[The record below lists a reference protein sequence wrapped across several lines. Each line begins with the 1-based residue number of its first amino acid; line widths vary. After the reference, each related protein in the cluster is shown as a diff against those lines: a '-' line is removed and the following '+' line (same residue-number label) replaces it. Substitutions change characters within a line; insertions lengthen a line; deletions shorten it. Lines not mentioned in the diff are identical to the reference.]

1 MQTSLSS
8 PTEPRDS
15 KRDQKNERHRRRE
28 DKTPFTAY
36 KRQKTDDSNALRHSR
51 APERG
56 FFARVARYIPI
67 VKQFMTGEDI
77 EGEEVEDGDGVE
89 QKVGGKTG
97 EGEGLTTQEDFADE
111 EESES
116 DEGRGEAVVEGVE
129 VMETTVSGGVE
140 KEQEQKQEDE
150 SEMESQVEVEH
161 DVERLQQQEMLE
173 KVLDVSVSPVTRS
186 TVLAGHVKER
196 VPRRRSLTPNCR
208 RSRSPSRESVKESG
222 KFSLGISRSQQPRGE
237 KRRRLFGFS
246 QPSKTL
252 QFGSSQ
258 EQEQRSCSSQEQERR
273 SSSLQEQER
282 RSSSSQEQERR
293 SSSSQEQE
301 RRSSSSQE
309 QERRSYTSPLDSAQ
323 DVIKQKKTITLDEFE
338 RLQHQLHEM
347 VETTPQEQLARTQA
361 ALANGLE
368 RPFTRGFP
376 GATSF
381 PGYVPGSSSAKNHG
395 GQSERK
401 RGLESVVES
410 RVPFC
415 KRPKTHENGSLAFS
429 GTSLCGVLT
438 REERRLRKP
447 RPSSLLPKRDASAS
461 KMYSDALV
469 GKILSVLDKVQT
481 QEAQKPAP
489 STTASWA
496 KYHPARTGTKTTT
509 FDKSLAIGSDDVPPP
524 TATVPR
530 VAFPQSCE
538 ERASSPSGV
547 ASKSAP
553 DQSSKSAIV
562 KSNAVASLFS
572 PQVVSV
578 TPAPA
583 TTRTFPERQL
593 TETIGG
599 FEFTLPLHIE
609 GVKLA
614 EADDEGTRVRFVFSP
629 PPSLRKPPVKVSNQ
643 KNTQDANVAIPLAL
657 VPEAKATERVSN
669 PSQVERLDKSK
680 AVAEKPVAAAEV
692 TKPSTDTAAATPA
705 ASPSGTVNPLARF
718 MQLKPG
724 QWKCPGCSVLNEAAS
739 AKCPCCETAKP
750 DGGAAEKACT
760 AKACTALPKAIEN
773 RTSSGFG
780 FGQATEATAVAQKG
794 AAKPVAGK
802 ITPSGFSFG
811 VQDASSKT
819 GTVAP
824 TGSIT
829 PNGFSFG
836 APVASAVQEA
846 GKPTFDATP
855 VEYTFTT
862 PAAVSGTQNTVDF
875 NFGTAAVPVTKV
887 EASGSTAAIKFVFS
901 APPTKTDGTL
911 SNPFADTGK
920 AATISSFSLGV
931 PTASTSGSN
940 KTLDPPSYSGGFAF
954 GTTSASMA
962 ESRSKGGFET
972 PVIELLPKESA
983 LAFGFGVAKTDG
995 TEASTPKPVPA
1006 FSFAAAPK
1014 PTQASP
1020 KEFDRPTKQ
1029 PAGLFGASD
1038 LKSKAPAFSFGAVS
1052 APSQVSVEEFATAP
1066 SSTPSFKFGGST
1078 TAELK
1083 EAESSAMD
1091 LGSSSTEVATVA
1103 LDEKSKESMPAK
1115 MSFAFGSSTAATT
1128 PATGFESN
1136 TGSKSTTGFSFN
1148 ATAASPASASSAL
1161 PSSATAPASA
1171 GFTFGQTP
1179 TMRASSSAP
1188 ASRTASQA
1196 FDSGSSKPA
1205 TPLAGTSTSQTASAP
1220 AFTFGSS
1227 SAKPVVS
1234 SAFGQAPAMSFNTAS
1249 SAEPAGSTAFGG
1261 APSPTGFGTTLSA
1274 FGSSSSGGVNSGPTV
1289 GGFGSSS
1296 TAAPSTPF
1304 GSSTSSFKAAA
1315 PFSFG
1320 GSSQPQAASAPT
1332 NIQQPA
1338 FSFGASS
1345 APASNGFVPGGS
1357 SGGFGTTFGAPKAGS
1372 GFGNGPSSSG
1382 YRPPTPTSGFGF
1394 TPAAPAFG
1402 NVPSTAFGATA
1413 PASGFGAPAAGA
1425 FGASG
1430 DGTSSMDVGSSSAA
1444 PAFGA
1449 VPSGA
1454 FGATTPASGFGAP
1467 AAGVFGAPA
1476 DGRFGMGAGSA
1487 PTAPAFGTV
1496 QNAAFGTT
1504 APASGFG
1511 APTAG
1516 AFTAPSDGTFSM
1528 GVAPQHAKGRRI
1540 LKAKSRK
1547 RRTS

>member
-8 PTEPRDS
+8 PTEPLDS
-15 KRDQKNERHRRRE
+15 TGDRKKERHRRRE
-28 DKTPFTAY
+28 DNAPFTAS
-36 KRQKTDDSNALRHSR
+36 KRQKKDDIKALRHSR
-51 APERG
+51 APPRG
-56 FFARVARYIPI
+56 FFARIAHYIPI
-67 VKQFMTGEDI
+67 VKQFVAEEDVEGEI
-77 EGEEVEDGDGVE
+77 EGEEVGDGDGVE
-89 QKVGGKTG
+89 QKVGKTG
-97 EGEGLTTQEDFADE
+97 DGEGLTTQEDFADE
-111 EESES
+111 EES
-116 DEGRGEAVVEGVE
+116 DGDDGEGEEEVVE
-129 VMETTVSGGVE
+129 VMETTMSVGVE
-140 KEQEQKQEDE
+140 KEQEKEDE
-150 SEMESQVEVEH
+150 SEMESQVEVEN
-161 DVERLQQQEMLE
+161 DMEMLQQQERLE
-173 KVLDVSVSPVTRS
+173 KVLDVSMAPVIRS
-186 TVLAGHVKER
+186 TLLAGHVKER
-196 VPRRRSLTPNCR
+196 VPRRRSLTPKCR
-208 RSRSPSRESVKESG
+208 RSRSPSRESMNESG
-222 KFSLGISRSQQPRGE
+222 TISLVMRQSQQSRGE

-252 QFGSSQ
+252 QVGSSQ
-258 EQEQRSCSSQEQERR
+258 EQEQ
-273 SSSLQEQER
+273 

-293 SSSSQEQE
+293 PSSSQEQE
-301 RRSSSSQE
+301 RRSSTSQE
-309 QERRSYTSPLDSAQ
+309 QERRSSTSPLDSAQ

-347 VETTPQEQLARTQA
+347 VETTPQEQLARAQA

-381 PGYVPGSSSAKNHG
+381 PGYVPGSSSAQNHG

-415 KRPKTHENGSLAFS
+415 KRPKNNENGSLVFS

-447 RPSSLLPKRDASAS
+447 RPSSLLPRRDASAS

-469 GKILSVLDKVQT
+469 GKILSVLDKAQT

-538 ERASSPSGV
+538 EPASSSSGD

-572 PQVVSV
+572 PQVVSM

-583 TTRTFPERQL
+583 TTRRVPERQL

-614 EADDEGTRVRFVFSP
+614 GADDEDTRVRFVFSP
-629 PPSLRKPPVKVSNQ
+629 PPSLRKPPVKVFNQ
-643 KNTQDANVAIPLAL
+643 KNTQDDSGAIPLASA
-657 VPEAKATERVSN
+657 PEAKATEGVSN
-669 PSQVERLDKSK
+669 PSKVEKLDKTK
-680 AVAEKPVAAAEV
+680 AVAEKPVAVAEV
-692 TKPSTDTAAATPA
+692 TKPSTDIAAATPA
-705 ASPSGTVNPLARF
+705 ASLSGAVNPLARF

-739 AKCPCCETAKP
+739 AKCPCCETARP
-750 DGGAAEKACT
+750 DGGAAE
-760 AKACTALPKAIEN
+760 KACTALPKAIEN

-794 AAKPVAGK
+794 AAKPVAGT

-836 APVASAVQEA
+836 APVACAVQEA
-846 GKPTFDATP
+846 GKSTFDATP

-862 PAAVSGTQNTVDF
+862 PAAVSGTQNTIDF

-887 EASGSTAAIKFVFS
+887 EASGSTAAIKFAFS

-911 SNPFADTGK
+911 SNPFAETGK

-931 PTASTSGSN
+931 PMASTSGSN
-940 KTLDPPSYSGGFAF
+940 KTLDPRSYSGGFTF
-954 GTTSASMA
+954 GTTSASTG
-962 ESRSKGGFET
+962 ESHSKGEFKA
-972 PVIELLPKESA
+972 PVVELLPKESA
-983 LAFGFGVAKTDG
+983 SAFGFGMAKTDG
-995 TEASTPKPVPA
+995 TEASTPNTVPA
-1006 FSFAAAPK
+1006 FSSAAAPK

-1020 KEFDRPTKQ
+1020 KELDRSTKQ
-1029 PAGLFGASD
+1029 PAGSFGASD
-1038 LKSKAPAFSFGAVS
+1038 LKSKAPAFLFDAVS
-1052 APSQVSVEEFATAP
+1052 APSQVSVEEFTTTS

-1078 TAELK
+1078 TAQLK

-1103 LDEKSKESMPAK
+1103 HDEKSKESMPAK
-1115 MSFAFGSSTAATT
+1115 MSSAFGSSTAATT
-1128 PATGFESN
+1128 PATGFEPN
-1136 TGSKSTTGFSFN
+1136 TVSKSTGFSFN
-1148 ATAASPASASSAL
+1148 ASAASPASASSVL
-1161 PSSATAPASA
+1161 PASATAPASA
-1171 GFTFGQTP
+1171 GFAFGQTH
-1179 TMRASSSAP
+1179 ASSSAP

-1196 FDSGSSKPA
+1196 FGSGSSKPA
-1205 TPLAGTSTSQTASAP
+1205 PPLAGTSTSQTASAS

-1234 SAFGQAPAMSFNTAS
+1234 SAFGQAPATSFNTAS

-1261 APSPTGFGTTLSA
+1261 APAPTRFVTTSSA
-1274 FGSSSSGGVNSGPTV
+1274 FGSSSSGGAGSGPTA

-1304 GSSTSSFKAAA
+1304 GSSTSSFQAAA
-1315 PFSFG
+1315 PFPFG

-1332 NIQQPA
+1332 NVQQPA
-1338 FSFGASS
+1338 FSFA
-1345 APASNGFVPGGS
+1345 
-1357 SGGFGTTFGAPKAGS
+1357 FGTTAPGS
-1372 GFGNGPSSSG
+1372 GFGA
-1382 YRPPTPTSGFGF
+1382 
-1394 TPAAPAFG
+1394 PAAGAFG
-1402 NVPSTAFGATA
+1402 APGDGTSSMDVGSGSGALAFGAVPSGAFGATA

-1425 FGASG
+1425 FSAPADGRFGMGA
-1430 DGTSSMDVGSSSAA
+1430 GSASTA
-1444 PAFGA
+1444 PAFGTIPNA
-1449 VPSGA
+1449 A

-1467 AAGVFGAPA
+1467 
-1476 DGRFGMGAGSA
+1476 
-1487 PTAPAFGTV
+1487 
-1496 QNAAFGTT
+1496 
-1504 APASGFG
+1504 
-1511 APTAG
+1511 TAG
-1516 AFTAPSDGTFSM
+1516 AFNAPSDGTFSM

-1547 RRTS
+1547 RRTSPMR